1 MKEQIA
7 ELQDRHRKNNLQFL
21 GVKEKSGVESET
33 WQKIE
38 AKVEA
43 SLQEKLGLETEEI
56 AIETAHSIGK
66 KEEVKRRTI
75 IAKFLKLQAA

>member
-56 AIETAHSIGK
+56 TIETAHSIGK